1 MSHRCPACKRR
12 VRSAP
17 YVSLRDRHTRK
28 ITRYH
33 GNVAGCLKDAMVEAQ
48 RRGPDE
54 IVLAFYHT
62 RRCGDPAGKLSC
74 KRGCFA
80 VDELEDVLL
89 ATASPGEAK
98 IVKGA

>member
-12 VRSAP
+12 VPNAP
-17 YVSLRDRHTRK
+17 YVSLQDRHPRK

-62 RRCGDPAGKLSC
+62 RRCGDPAAAVIQQVSC
-74 KRGCFA
+74 RASAA
-80 VDELEDVLL
+80 VLR
-89 ATASPGEAK
+89 SMN
-98 IVKGA
+98 